1 MAQLHIT
8 LGCIPQCRCWCWCAA
23 QILHSWQALSM
34 PFAYRCAFVLGPSSN
49 PSTNASMQ
57 EWGSISGSASTAAT
71 RCNASSDADT
81 ARSSDSRDAPGDAVS
96 TPSAAAAAAAAGGV
110 LLQVVRQAPWCDR
123 AQCQAHIALL
133 ACLHQYHEDVPA
145 AAEQQADV
153 LADEA
158 RVLDAG
164 LAALPAE

>member
-1 MAQLHIT
+1 
-8 LGCIPQCRCWCWCAA
+8 
-23 QILHSWQALSM
+23 M
-34 PFAYRCAFVLGPSSN
+34 PFTYRCAFVLGPSSN

-57 EWGSISGSASTAAT
+57 EWGSISGSDSAAAA
-71 RCNASSDADT
+71 RCNAGSDADT
-81 ARSSDSRDAPGDAVS
+81 ARGSDSRDSPGDAVS
-96 TPSAAAAAAAAGGV
+96 TPSAAAAAAAGGV

-164 LAALPAE
+164 LAALPSE

>member
-1 MAQLHIT
+1 M
-8 LGCIPQCRCWCWCAA
+8 
-23 QILHSWQALSM
+23 QILQSWQAMSM

-57 EWGSISGSASTAAT
+57 EWGSISGSDSAAAA
-71 RCNASSDADT
+71 RCNAGSDADT
-81 ARSSDSRDAPGDAVS
+81 ARSSDSRYSPGDAVS
-96 TPSAAAAAAAAGGV
+96 TPSAAAAAGGV

-123 AQCQAHIALL
+123 EQCQAHIALL

-164 LAALPAE
+164 LAALPSE